1 MMTLNQPYH
10 ECKAFSSVIK
20 IISGEK
26 PPLEN
31 EIKIRYPMIYELW
44 KETTNLSPENRP
56 SCGKI
61 FMKLIK

>member
-1 MMTLNQPYH
+1 MAPEVLQSDNVNSYSFAADVYSFGMVLYEMMTLNQPYH

-31 EIKIRYPMIYELW
+31 EIKSR
-44 KETTNLSPENRP
+44 
-56 SCGKI
+56 
-61 FMKLIK
+61 